1 MRFSGLAACIA
12 LSIALDRNRVHLG
25 YATQRQSRWG
35 HKVQANQK
43 RMSGVLLTD
52 KVTSFTIFVLMSRTR
67 VLALLPMSR
76 TSLVIAFIFCS
87 RSISRKRLG

>member
-1 MRFSGLAACIA
+1 MRFSGLAAGIA

-25 YATQRQSRWG
+25 YATQGQSRWG

-52 KVTSFTIFVLMSRTR
+52 KVTSFTIFVLIVSDES
-67 VLALLPMSR
+67 VGSLAYVKNEFGY
-76 TSLVIAFIFCS
+76 SLYF
-87 RSISRKRLG
+87 L